1 VVDKVN
7 RGGLFDV
14 SDERFH
20 LFVAVEMAMR
30 QTKAHRLLS
39 ISEHFAALDT
49 FVPLLKITQEVI
61 LKPLCRSKYVSVWQW
76 DQNSY
81 QLRGPNQIHNMCMH

>member
-1 VVDKVN
+1 LGSSSSLLEYTRVYKGVVDKVN

-30 QTKAHRLLS
+30 QTKAHHLLS
-39 ISEHFAALDT
+39 ISEHF
-49 FVPLLKITQEVI
+49 FPLVKVTKEVI
-61 LKPLCRSKYVSVWQW
+61 LKPLYRSKYVSVWQ
-76 DQNSY
+76 
-81 QLRGPNQIHNMCMH
+81 